1 MTKKLFYEANLSPET
16 SQNKLVCKNAD
27 VFI

>member
-1 MTKKLFYEANLSPET
+1 MTENLFYEVNLCPET
-16 SQNKLVCKNAD
+16 SQNKLVYKNAD